1 MVLDNDL
8 LYPMVCHI
16 HVHETS
22 PSRNGVTNKK
32 ERLAYKLVDEVI
44 PNCTISNFSLELMD
58 EYLKIRD
65 LFMVVFNYYWCSMYA
80 DVYGP
85 IRKSLFWV
93 LHSIL
98 RKKSKGKRE
107 EDSLFFVCKQL
118 RSVEATLAECSIS
131 APENCVY
138 NCLHMPYIL
147 T

>member
-1 MVLDNDL
+1 MVS
-8 LYPMVCHI
+8 YS

-85 IRKSLFWV
+85 IRKRVYFGFYTRFSVRSL
-93 LHSIL
+93 
-98 RKKSKGKRE
+98 KGKEKRTA
-107 EDSLFFVCKQL
+107 FF
-118 RSVEATLAECSIS
+118 S
-131 APENCVY
+131 CVS
-138 NCLHMPYIL
+138 N
-147 T
+147 